1 MIAVKAQYEEILS
14 IHIYSLSPG
23 PINVT
28 FFGPAQTR
36 AYESLERTHAIR
48 L

>member
-28 FFGPAQTR
+28 FRVLDQHGHGLT
-36 AYESLERTHAIR
+36 SL
-48 L
+48 